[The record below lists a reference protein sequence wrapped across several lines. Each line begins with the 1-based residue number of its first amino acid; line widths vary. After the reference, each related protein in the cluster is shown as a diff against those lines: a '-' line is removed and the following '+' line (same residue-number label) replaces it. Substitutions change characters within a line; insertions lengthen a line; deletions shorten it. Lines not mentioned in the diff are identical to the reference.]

1 MDSPSA
7 LVPGPIARTLLELA
21 ERGAS
26 GEIAIGGR
34 KLVLHEGQVI
44 GVLPAPGD
52 EPLDSF
58 LVKAGRLDDAA
69 ARAAR
74 AKSEMSGNP
83 LIRELETVLTPAQL
97 TQGLRALWLDRL
109 VFGLQTDVDAGQGL
123 NDFEPAAAL
132 SARAGEHRTPLLEL
146 LLDALARRAGE
157 RDAGLVGS
165 QASKLLIWQD
175 SAHRA
180 AAEAWAELPALDP
193 PRVARLLATSP
204 AAASRIA
211 ALLRAG
217 LVFLS
222 ARVDS
227 PPPPPPRPTTIAPP
241 PAGPTEAAIAPAV
254 IIESIPSAK
263 LPARPASVPPP
274 RLSEFGHKLTPLP
287 PILMRLDDP
296 LDPLEKR
303 IANLEA

>member
-58 LVKAGRLDDAA
+58 LVKAGRLDDGG

-74 AKSEMSGNP
+74 SKSEMAGTP
-83 LIRELETVLTPAQL
+83 LIRELELVLTPAQL

-109 VFGLQTDVDAGQGL
+109 VFGLQSDVDAGQGL

-132 SARAGEHRTPLLEL
+132 STRAGEHRTPLLEL
-146 LLDALARRAGE
+146 IPGAAVDVMLYWQHWE
-157 RDAGLVGS
+157 REAPSAQRLT
-165 QASKLLIWQD
+165 QAVK
-175 SAHRA
+175 A
-180 AAEAWAELPALDP
+180 AA
-193 PRVARLLATSP
+193 ARSL
-204 AAASRIA
+204 IQ
-211 ALLRAG
+211 
-217 LVFLS
+217 
-222 ARVDS
+222 DW
-227 PPPPPPRPTTIAPP
+227 
-241 PAGPTEAAIAPAV
+241 
-254 IIESIPSAK
+254 
-263 LPARPASVPPP
+263 
-274 RLSEFGHKLTPLP
+274 
-287 PILMRLDDP
+287 
-296 LDPLEKR
+296 
-303 IANLEA
+303 